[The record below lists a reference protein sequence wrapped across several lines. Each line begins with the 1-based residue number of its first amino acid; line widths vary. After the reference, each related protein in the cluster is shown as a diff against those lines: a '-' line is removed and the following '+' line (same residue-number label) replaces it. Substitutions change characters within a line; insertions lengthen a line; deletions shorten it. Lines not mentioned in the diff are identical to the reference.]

1 MTWTA
6 LIWLH
11 NEAAR
16 GMNALLRAL
25 VGSFNVLLQKPGLWL
40 SLNITR
46 CAWKV
51 FFFFSL
57 ARLAQGRDGDGGRA
71 RGVHQRNGVKAKTS
85 NSLNLVTKCWLK
97 RLDLLP
103 CAQALLLP
111 VKMFSHGD
119 SEPPPPTSPSE
130 TSLRRL
136 RLDEEAY
143 KRIV

>member
-1 MTWTA
+1 M
-6 LIWLH
+6 
-11 NEAAR
+11 
-16 GMNALLRAL
+16 
-25 VGSFNVLLQKPGLWL
+25 
-40 SLNITR
+40 
-46 CAWKV
+46 
-51 FFFFSL
+51 
-57 ARLAQGRDGDGGRA
+57 RLAQGRDGDGGRA

-85 NSLNLVTKCWLK
+85 NSMNLVKCWLK

-111 VKMFSHGD
+111 VKMFSHRD
-119 SEPPPPTSPSE
+119 SETPPTSPSE